1 MEKEKLYIQLG
12 LTSCDDH
19 HPTYQK
25 ERSAK
30 GAFPKDYL
38 SL

>member
-12 LTSCDDH
+12 LTSCDDRH
-19 HPTYQK
+19 STYQK
-25 ERSAK
+25 DRSAK
-30 GAFPKDYL
+30 GVFPEDYL